1 MVLRN
6 AFADLATEA
15 TLDSAL
21 TELEQI
27 NSAGELVQ
35 AIEALRMAVQS
46 LTRSQG
52 LMTVDTAGRVR
63 ILLDAISASLTLGTI
78 TTVTGVT
85 TVTTVTGQTNM
96 GGFAAADQVPS
107 LMHLSADSLR
117 RNIVVI

>member
-6 AFADLATEA
+6 AFEDLATEA
-15 TLDSAL
+15 TLAGVETAL
-21 TELEQI
+21 TT
-27 NSAGELVQ
+27 GELVE